1 MSVQAFRAVGYFMF
15 TLGLLTVLA
24 YVWAAGGFRRKP

>member
-1 MSVQAFRAVGYFMF
+1 MSVEAFRAIGFAMS

-24 YVWAAGGFRRKP
+24 YVWAARGRRKP